1 MRRPLHRLVH
11 GGDSLSHNHKLLL
24 QFVVGGSGALSQ
36 NDDAIEPACPRRC
49 NNDRGYHKS
58 KMQHSSTID
67 QIGHCVQ
74 QE

>member
-1 MRRPLHRLVH
+1 MRTPLHRLVH
-11 GGDSLSHNHKLLL
+11 GGDSLSHNRKPL
-24 QFVVGGSGALSQ
+24 QLFAVGGSGEFSQ
-36 NDDAIEPACPRRC
+36 SGDAIEPAYPRRC